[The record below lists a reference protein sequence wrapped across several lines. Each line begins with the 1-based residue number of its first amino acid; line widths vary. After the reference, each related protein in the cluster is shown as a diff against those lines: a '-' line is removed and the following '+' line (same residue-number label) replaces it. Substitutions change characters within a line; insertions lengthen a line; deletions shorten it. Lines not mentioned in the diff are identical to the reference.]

1 LQKPEVQFLND
12 KPHEKGIINSIQ
24 FMPWSNGTQFAT
36 AGCDHGVVLWS
47 EKEGSDRCW
56 QPHLLHRVL
65 HSSSV
70 SGVAGIPHK
79 QLVLSS
85 GLDKRLFAVDLAH
98 GKSAFQHTLES
109 KALGVLSNPA
119 DFNLFMAQTGCIS
132 TLFCKLLFWFLNSSN
147 LVGVHM
153 SYCFGAPLNILMGF
167 RIS

>member
-1 LQKPEVQFLND
+1 MQFLND

-85 GLDKRLFAVDLAH
+85 GCWQSAGHILD
-98 GKSAFQHTLES
+98 S
-109 KALGVLSNPA
+109 VLSHVLSSLA
-119 DFNLFMAQTGCIS
+119 VGK
-132 TLFCKLLFWFLNSSN
+132 TLPNKNSYENHSWKLLCQVLCVERAASLCTQGWISAYLRWTS
-147 LVGVHM
+147 
-153 SYCFGAPLNILMGF
+153 LMGSQHF
-167 RIS
+167 NTPWKAKH

>member
-1 LQKPEVQFLND
+1 
-12 KPHEKGIINSIQ
+12 
-24 FMPWSNGTQFAT
+24 
-36 AGCDHGVVLWS
+36 
-47 EKEGSDRCW
+47 
-56 QPHLLHRVL
+56 VL

-85 GLDKRLFAVDLAH
+85 GCWQSAGHMLDSVLSHVLSSLAVGKTLPNKNSYENHSWKPVMSSLVCWKSCFTLHTGLDKRLFAVDLAH